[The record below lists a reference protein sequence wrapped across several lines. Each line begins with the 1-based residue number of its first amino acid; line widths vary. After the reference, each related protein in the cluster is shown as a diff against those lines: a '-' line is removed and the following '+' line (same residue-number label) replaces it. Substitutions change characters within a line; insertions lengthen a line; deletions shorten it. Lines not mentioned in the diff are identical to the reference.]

1 MHRHTGRPGRRW
13 APTAVAALV
22 TLVTLVTLVGC
33 STGQDA
39 GTASET
45 PDTPGVDGAVGDV
58 ALDDVFLDSGAS
70 IPAGASVAL
79 RGALSNSAGTADR
92 LVAVR
97 TPAASSVQL
106 LGEDGQ
112 VSADG
117 IELPA
122 DGSVDATTGAV
133 RMRLEEVAEP
143 IGTTDTVPVTFVFE
157 VAGEAELDVPVGTS
171 SA

>member
-1 MHRHTGRPGRRW
+1 MHPHTGWRRRRW
-13 APTAVAALV
+13 APAAAPVLV
-22 TLVTLVTLVGC
+22 TLAALVGC

-39 GTASET
+39 GTATET

-58 ALDDVFLDSGAS
+58 ALDDVFLDSDAS
-70 IPAGASVAL
+70 VPAGASVAL

-92 LVAVR
+92 LVAAR

-122 DGSVDATTGAV
+122 DGSVDATTGAA
-133 RMRLEEVAEP
+133 RMRLEGVAEP
-143 IGTTDTVPVTFVFE
+143 IATTDTVPVTFVFE
-157 VAGEAELDVPVGTS
+157 AAGEVELDVPVGTAS
-171 SA
+171 P